1 MSSTTPP
8 ALEEREHRPD
18 AMSDTIDSWLTDLAT
33 LTDEARASEEFQAWL
48 DVHSRFHEYSFRNT
62 LLIKQQCPGATKVAG
77 YRTWQTEF
85 DRQVRGGESAIWIW
99 APIITERCPACH
111 NNERRHSAVGCDDQT
126 PPEEWSRGV
135 VGFKPVSVFD
145 VSQTEGEQ
153 LPALETT
160 ASGDGKPLLARLL
173 ECARPLGVAVRLVD
187 ECEWPL
193 GNATGVCQFRGTKP
207 PLVLVKRTGVYA
219 DMASTLVHEYAHA
232 LLHMDRS
239 IRPAERAKREVE
251 AESVA
256 YVVGRRFDLT
266 VDNSALYIA
275 RWGDDDVDV
284 LTERLC
290 RISRTAQQIIEWVEI
305 QFERAESATV
315 E

>member
-1 MSSTTPP
+1 MSSTTQP

-18 AMSDTIDSWLTDLAT
+18 AMTETVNSWLTDLAT
-33 LTDEARASEEFQAWL
+33 LTDVARASEEFQAWL
-48 DVHSRFHEYSFRNT
+48 DVHSRFNDYSFRNT
-62 LLIKQQCPGATKVAG
+62 LLIKQQCPTATKVAG

-111 NNERRHSAVGCDDQT
+111 NSERRHSAVGCDNQT
-126 PPEEWSRGV
+126 PSEEWPRGV

-145 VSQTEGEQ
+145 VSQTEGEEF
-153 LPALETT
+153 PTLETT

-173 ECARPLGVAVRLVD
+173 ECAQLLGVDVRLVD
-187 ECEWPL
+187 ECEWPM
-193 GNATGVCQFRGTKP
+193 GSATGVCQFRGTKP
-207 PLVLVKRTGVYA
+207 PLVLLKRTGEYA
-219 DMASTLVHEYAHA
+219 DMASTLIHEYAHA
-232 LLHMDRS
+232 LLHMDHS
-239 IRPAERAKREVE
+239 VSPAERAKREVE

-256 YVVGRRFDLT
+256 YLVGRRFDLT
-266 VDNSALYIA
+266 VDSSALYIA
-275 RWGDDDVDV
+275 RWCHDEVTV

-290 RISRTAQQIIEWVEI
+290 RITRTAQQIIERVEM

-315 E
+315 D